1 VEAKF
6 GRQRS
11 PVRKEAKRDDVED
24 KFSGGEKPRKEKENK
39 EKKAAV
45 APVGQEMII
54 VKVND
59 RLGTAAQIPCLASD
73 PISECS
79 SIPRLLGACGVILIC
94 ANCRIIQSSSCSPHW
109 PTAA

>member
-11 PVRKEAKRDDVED
+11 PVRKEAGKDEVTD
-24 KFSGGEKPRKEKENK
+24 KFGSGEKPTKENERKEKK
-39 EKKAAV
+39 PAI

-73 PISECS
+73 PISEYS
-79 SIPRLLGACGVILIC
+79 SASLFVMSGWE
-94 ANCRIIQSSSCSPHW
+94 SSSDMCYL
-109 PTAA
+109 

>member
-1 VEAKF
+1 MEAKF
-6 GRQRS
+6 GRQTS
-11 PVRKEAKRDDVED
+11 PVRKNAGRDDVRD
-24 KFSGGEKPRKEKENK
+24 KFGSGEKPRE
-39 EKKAAV
+39 EKKPTV

-79 SIPRLLGACGVILIC
+79 SASLSPSV
-94 ANCRIIQSSSCSPHW
+94 CSPGSGK
-109 PTAA
+109 

>member
-11 PVRKEAKRDDVED
+11 PIGKDAKRDDVKD
-24 KFSGGEKPRKEKENK
+24 DIGTGEKSTSEKEKEKRENK
-39 EKKAAV
+39 PIV

-73 PISECS
+73 PISKCP
-79 SIPRLLGACGVILIC
+79 SIF
-94 ANCRIIQSSSCSPHW
+94 QTS
-109 PTAA
+109 

>member
-1 VEAKF
+1 MEAKF

-11 PVRKEAKRDDVED
+11 PVRKDAGRDDVKD
-24 KFSGGEKPRKEKENK
+24 KFGSGEKPKEKERK
-39 EKKAAV
+39 EAKPTV

-54 VKVND
+54 IKVND

-79 SIPRLLGACGVILIC
+79 SVFL
-94 ANCRIIQSSSCSPHW
+94 SPSVCD
-109 PTAA
+109 PGSGK